1 MMSKIIKGNSLTV
14 LALSLAAT
22 LFSGLSFAA
31 LEDDIRE
38 RLQPAGE
45 VCLMGESCADGVAMA
60 GGDSGPKDPEQVYQT
75 YCFAC
80 HGTGANNAPV
90 LGNAEQWSA
99 RIDKGVDALYESAI
113 NGFNNG
119 AMPAK
124 GLCMDCSEDD
134 LHATVDYI
142 LDAL

>member
-1 MMSKIIKGNSLTV
+1 MMSNKTKGYYFNTL
-14 LALSLAAT
+14 LLSFAGI
-22 LFSGLSFAA
+22 LFSSASIAA

-38 RLQPAGE
+38 RLQPAGD
-45 VCLMGESCADGVAMA
+45 VCLMGESCASGMA
-60 GGDSGPKDPEQVYQT
+60 STGGDSGPKDPEQVYQT
-75 YCFAC
+75 FCFAC

-99 RIDKGVDALYESAI
+99 RVDKGLDVLYESSI

-124 GLCMDCSEDD
+124 GLCMDCSDDD
-134 LHATVDYI
+134 LHATVDYM